1 MAEVSDKSLIEAH
14 LRGETAAFE
23 SIVRR
28 YGDGL
33 LGYLIKMTG
42 NREQAEDL
50 FQETFRRVHEKAHTF
65 RGRSFKSW
73 MFTIANRLV
82 IDGYRKQARRAT
94 VSLDGGC
101 CDGDGCCGGAAVVEA
116 DCDEPAKRAIDA
128 ENMEKVR
135 AAVDQLAKQQKATL
149 ILAYYQGLTYA
160 EVAQVLDCSVG
171 SVKRH
176 MYRAL
181 RTLADKLPDVSGVV
195 E

>member
-1 MAEVSDKSLIEAH
+1 MTQVSDKSLIEAH
-14 LRGETAAFE
+14 LRGDKTAFE
-23 SIVRR
+23 TIVRR
-28 YGDGL
+28 HGDVL

-50 FQETFRRVHEKAHTF
+50 FQETFRRVHEKARTF
-65 RGRSFKSW
+65 RGNSFKSW
-73 MFTIANRLV
+73 MFTIASRLV
-82 IDGYRKQARRAT
+82 IDGYRKNARTAT
-94 VSLDGGC
+94 VSLDSGC
-101 CDGDGCCGGAAVVEA
+101 CDGDGCCGMALAVEA
-116 DCDEPAKRAIDA
+116 DCDEPQQRAIDA
-128 ENMEKVR
+128 ETRARVR
-135 AAVDQLAKQQKATL
+135 AAIDQLARQQKATL

-181 RTLADKLPDVSGVV
+181 RTLADKLPDVSAVV